1 MTRRRNTSTVVRALA
16 AKGRV
21 LAAIPA
27 GIPDAIAR
35 MA

>member
-21 LAAIPA
+21 LAAI
-27 GIPDAIAR
+27 AIAWI
-35 MA
+35 A